1 VTIWAG
7 NPLQYTITKKKN
19 PRIFQSSGRS
29 PGTIRPLAKPFSHFI
44 LYQAGRLEQLDH
56 LKKKKQKKSIKKKK
70 RRKKRR
76 KRGRAFTIILL
87 YKTYHTKS
95 KENKFSNA
103 FAP

>member
-7 NPLQYTITKKKN
+7 NPLQYTITKKN

-56 LKKKKQKKSIKKKK
+56 LKKKSKKINQKKEKK
-70 RRKKRR
+70 KKRR
-76 KRGRAFTIILL
+76 KRGRAFTIIFL
-87 YKTYHTKS
+87 YKTYYTKS

>member
-7 NPLQYTITKKKN
+7 NPLQYTITKKKTN
-19 PRIFQSSGRS
+19 QS
-29 PGTIRPLAKPFSHFI
+29 
-44 LYQAGRLEQLDH
+44 
-56 LKKKKQKKSIKKKK
+56 KKKE
-70 RRKKRR
+70 KKRR

-87 YKTYHTKS
+87 YKTYYTKS